1 MSVLP
6 ACAHSA
12 ALERG
17 RQIHNFASRIGLD
30 SNTSIQTALLA
41 MYAKCLSV
49 FQKTYVSHGRGS
61 EAVSTVEDM
70 IGAGLQPDNITFT
83 GLLSGCSHSGLVDV
97 GLKYFDCMKTVH
109 SVEPRVEHYAC
120 VVDLLGCAGRVVE
133 AIDLVSKKPMQ
144 AGPSIWGALFSACRK
159 HHNLEIAEIAA
170 RKLFILE
177 PDNSGNYVLLSNIY
191 MLTLACGRR
200 WTI

>member
-1 MSVLP
+1 
-6 ACAHSA
+6 
-12 ALERG
+12 
-17 RQIHNFASRIGLD
+17 
-30 SNTSIQTALLA
+30 
-41 MYAKCLSV
+41 
-49 FQKTYVSHGRGS
+49 
-61 EAVSTVEDM
+61 M

-83 GLLSGCSHSGLVDV
+83 GLLSGCGHSGLVDV

-177 PDNSGNYVLLSNIY
+177 PREQWQLCPAIKYIYADAGIFSGKLPASTVLL
-191 MLTLACGRR
+191 REEPKQKVF
-200 WTI
+200 